1 MQYQELASVFFL
13 CCLPGCFLKVL
24 LHKAVSYSRNRDGAA
39 YSLEE
44 KPLSHSVPAYFE
56 KYPDICIRQLIGTKN
71 HFSRTTSYTK
81 SKNSVSCKRA
91 AVSTNNFCVARSLLR
106 KIG

>member
-13 CCLPGCFLKVL
+13 CCLPGCFLKAP
-24 LHKAVSYSRNRDGAA
+24 LHKAAFYSRNRGGAA

-71 HFSRTTSYTK
+71 HFFPHYFIHKIKEQRVMQKSRSQHK
-81 SKNSVSCKRA
+81 
-91 AVSTNNFCVARSLLR
+91 
-106 KIG
+106 